1 MRTTAIGLALGLGLL
16 IGGFAVWPGQ
26 NLAAPHPLPGDGN
39 GDLITQMIPAAEN
52 RQLMTVI
59 DPRTQVLSVYHI
71 HVNTGEVELKSV
83 RSLRYDLQ
91 IEEFNGTSP
100 LPREI
105 RSMLE
110 HK

>member
-1 MRTTAIGLALGLGLL
+1 MRATAIGLALGLGLL
-16 IGGFAVWPGQ
+16 VGGFAVWPGQ
-26 NLAAPHPLPGDGN
+26 NYAAPHPQSADVH
-39 GDLITQMIPAAEN
+39 GDLITHVLPSSDN
-52 RQLMTVI
+52 RQVMTVI
-59 DPRTQVLSVYHI
+59 DPRTQVMSVYHI
-71 HVNTGEVELKSV
+71 HVNSGEVELKSV